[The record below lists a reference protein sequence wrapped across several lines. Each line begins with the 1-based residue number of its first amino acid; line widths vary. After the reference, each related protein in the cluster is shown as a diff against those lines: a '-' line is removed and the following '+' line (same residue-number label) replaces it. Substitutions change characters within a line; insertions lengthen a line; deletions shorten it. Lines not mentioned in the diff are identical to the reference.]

1 MLYSQE
7 PARTRITHTAKLAYI
22 MHSWCHSVRHALSNF
37 HPALII
43 ISLIQAK
50 SFHASSKTSLQ
61 LILRWLDTVLKKNGY
76 LRFRS
81 VFLENYYLF
90 EDKEYFCYV
99 KQQLK
104 SSSSFKKCAQLPLLW
119 QQ

>member
-1 MLYSQE
+1 MFLNNVFL
-7 PARTRITHTAKLAYI
+7 PGWT
-22 MHSWCHSVRHALSNF
+22 V
-37 HPALII
+37 
-43 ISLIQAK
+43 
-50 SFHASSKTSLQ
+50 SKA
-61 LILRWLDTVLKKNGY
+61 LRWLDTVFLKNGN

-99 KQQLK
+99 KQHPK
-104 SSSSFKKCAQLPLLW
+104 SSNSFTKVAQLPLLW

>member
-1 MLYSQE
+1 MHNTEKPLVNNKLLTIY
-7 PARTRITHTAKLAYI
+7 RFDIKNVRIQGR
-22 MHSWCHSVRHALSNF
+22 S
-37 HPALII
+37 
-43 ISLIQAK
+43 IQ
-50 SFHASSKTSLQ
+50 FF
-61 LILRWLDTVLKKNGY
+61 KKNGN

-99 KQQLK
+99 KQHLK
-104 SSSSFKKCAQLPLLW
+104 SSNSFTKVAQLPLLW

>member
-1 MLYSQE
+1 MLWGL
-7 PARTRITHTAKLAYI
+7 RTRIGA
-22 MHSWCHSVRHALSNF
+22 SF
-37 HPALII
+37 LIVQNI
-43 ISLIQAK
+43 NGIVNIKVARC
-50 SFHASSKTSLQ
+50 SFF
-61 LILRWLDTVLKKNGY
+61 KNGN

-99 KQQLK
+99 KQHVK
-104 SSSSFKKCAQLPLLW
+104 SSNSFTKVAQVPLLW